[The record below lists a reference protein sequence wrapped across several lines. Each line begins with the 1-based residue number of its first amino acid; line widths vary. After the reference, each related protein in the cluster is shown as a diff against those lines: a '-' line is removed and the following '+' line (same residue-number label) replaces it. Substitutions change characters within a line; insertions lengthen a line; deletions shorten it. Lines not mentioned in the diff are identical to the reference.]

1 MELQALKTL
10 ISEIAPYIKGNDTN
24 TDILLKKYIHDFMQ
38 NEPITD
44 AFGFNPIIM
53 NLKTIKLF
61 ANEIGVMRE
70 ALLGLLLYS
79 LCKNNANGE
88 DYIKTDFGD
97 DVAHIVHGL
106 NKISELYQKNT
117 SVETENFRN
126 LMISFAA
133 DMRVI
138 LIMIADRVNLMRSI
152 GDTENIEARSM
163 VAREA
168 SFLYA
173 PLAHKLGLYSLKK
186 ELEDLSLKYLEP
198 KPYFHIQEKLH
209 DTEEVRNQY
218 IQQFVKPINAKLEEV
233 GMKFHIKART
243 KSIHSIWQKMKKQ
256 KCEFEGVYD
265 IFAIRIIID
274 SPEKAEKMLC
284 WQAYSIVTDMY
295 QPNPNR
301 LRDWL
306 SVPKTNGYES
316 LHITVLGPDNKW
328 VEVQIR
334 TERMDDIAEHGLA
347 AHWRYKGVKTSGNGI
362 EDWLSGIRAAL
373 ESNDDMQLMDQFRI
387 ELDEEEVYAF
397 TPKGDL
403 LKFPKGSTVLDFA
416 YRIHSRIGN
425 QCTGAKINGKVVSI
439 RQELRS
445 GDEVE
450 IITSSVQS
458 PRQEWLKIVKCSHA
472 KSKIR
477 LALKEQEVKQSTLAK
492 EMIERRFKNN
502 KIDIEESLMMKLIKK
517 LGYKRVTSFYKD
529 IADKNL
535 EVSEVI
541 DKYIALRDNTSQTN
555 DKVSADTFDLS
566 KAHDADSSNNTDEL
580 IIDRNLKGIDYQLA
594 KCCNPVFGDS
604 IFAFVTA
611 TGGIK
616 IHREN
621 CPNATDMKQRFGYRI
636 LKARWNGKG
645 TSLYDVTLKI
655 IGKDDIGIV
664 NNISRN
670 IIVEE
675 KMSLRSININ
685 SDNGLFSGT
694 LVVSVHDTSKIE
706 SLIKNLKKIKGV
718 RVVERI

>member
-1 MELQALKTL
+1 MELQTLKTL
-10 ISEIAPYIKGNDTN
+10 ISEVSQYIKSNDDS
-24 TDILLKKYIHDFMQ
+24 TDSLLQKYIHDFMQ
-38 NEPITD
+38 KESVTD
-44 AFGFNPIIM
+44 AFGFDPIVM
-53 NLKTIKLF
+53 NLQTIKLF
-61 ANEIGVMRE
+61 AKEIGIMRE
-70 ALLGLLLYS
+70 ALLGLLLYT
-79 LCKNNANGE
+79 LCKDDDKKQE
-88 DYIKTDFGD
+88 MVKTDFGT

-106 NKISELYQKNT
+106 YKISQLYQKNT

-126 LMISFAA
+126 LMLSFAE
-133 DMRVI
+133 DMRVV

-152 GDTENIEARSM
+152 DNTENIEARAL

-198 KPYFHIQEKLH
+198 TAYFHIQEKLH

-218 IQQFVKPINAKLEEV
+218 IQQFVEPIDAKLKET
-233 GMKFHIKART
+233 GLKFYIKART
-243 KSIHSIWQKMKKQ
+243 KSIYSIWQKMKKQ

-274 SPEKAEKMLC
+274 SPEKEEKMLC

-316 LHITVLGPDNKW
+316 LHITVLGPDRKW

-347 AHWRYKGVKTSGNGI
+347 AHWRYKGVKSSENSI
-362 EDWLSGIRAAL
+362 EDWLANIRTAL

-403 LKFPKGSTVLDFA
+403 LKFSKGATVLDFA
-416 YRIHSRIGN
+416 YRIHSRVGN
-425 QCTGAKINGKVVSI
+425 QCTGARINGKVVSI
-439 RQELRS
+439 RQELCS

-458 PRQEWLKIVKCSHA
+458 PRLEWLKIVKSSRA

-477 LALKEQEVKQSTLAK
+477 LALKEQEVKQCTLAK

-502 KIDIEESLMMKLIKK
+502 KIVIEESLMMKLIKK
-517 LGYKRVTSFYKD
+517 LGYKRVTLFYKD
-529 IADKNL
+529 IADKNIDI
-535 EVSEVI
+535 SDII
-541 DKYIALRDNTSQTN
+541 DKYIALKESTN
-555 DKVSADTFDLS
+555 QSSEKVSADTFDLNKS
-566 KAHDADSSNNTDEL
+566 HENDTGSNTDEL
-580 IIDRNLKGIDYQLA
+580 IIDRNLKGIEYQLA
-594 KCCNPVFGDS
+594 KCCNPVFGDK
-604 IFAFVTA
+604 IFAFATA

-616 IHREN
+616 IHRDN

-655 IGKDDIGIV
+655 IGNDDIGIV
-664 NNISRN
+664 NNISKN
-670 IIVEE
+670 IIDGE

-685 SDNGLFSGT
+685 SDNGLFRGT
-694 LVVSVHDTSKIE
+694 LVVSVQDTNKIE
-706 SLIKNLKKIKGV
+706 NLIKNLKKIKGV
-718 RVVERI
+718 KLVERI

>member
-88 DYIKTDFGD
+88 DNIKTDFGD

-274 SPEKAEKMLC
+274 SPEKSEKMLC